1 MYRFIAKRLLVAIP
15 TLLIISVF
23 VFSLQKL
30 LPGDPVLAMH
40 VAETMATKAN
50 PNGMIDRREID
61 EKIAALEAARI
72 AEGRPSASLA
82 TSLKT

>member
-1 MYRFIAKRLLVAIP
+1 
-15 TLLIISVF
+15 
-23 VFSLQKL
+23 
-30 LPGDPVLAMH
+30 MH

-82 TSLKT
+82 TPLKT